1 MPYRSIRS
9 FTWFETIAGN
19 QRVCSRPSSIGPTW
33 LGAHTMHL
41 SAAGSRPASSAA
53 ARAVPMIHWMISGS
67 ASWMITPSPT
77 RPATASAFGP

>member
-1 MPYRSIRS
+1 M
-9 FTWFETIAGN
+9 
-19 QRVCSRPSSIGPTW
+19 SSVIM
-33 LGAHTMHL
+33 LGAQTMHL

-77 RPATASAFGP
+77 RPATASALGP